1 MAESKEKSETKA
13 EEKASEEKVKATSEK
28 AEKAQE
34 NKAEEKKSSEK
45 RARPKTGKKSTSQ
58 KPDWVEF
65 GKKDIEEVV
74 VNLAN
79 AGHTASEI
87 GMVLRDQYGVPKTK
101 QITGGTIEDILAEH
115 KLLPDVPRDL
125 LNLIKK
131 SVVLQK
137 HMVENHKDYT
147 AKRGYILTV
156 SKIRKLSAYYL
167 TKGKLAK
174 GWRYT
179 PEQAALLVK

>member
-1 MAESKEKSETKA
+1 MAESDKKEK
-13 EEKASEEKVKATSEK
+13 K
-28 AEKAQE
+28 AEKKE
-34 NKAEEKKSSEK
+34 SKKA
-45 RARPKTGKKSTSQ
+45 KSTKKGSSQ

-65 GKKDIEEVV
+65 KKSDIEEVI

-87 GMVLRDQYGVPKTK
+87 GMILRDQYGVPKTK
-101 QITGGTIEDILAEH
+101 QITGRTIEEILGEN

-137 HMVENHKDYT
+137 HLEENHKDFT

-156 SKIRKLSAYYL
+156 SKIRKLAAYYI
-167 TKGKLAK
+167 TKGKLPK
-174 GWRYT
+174 DWRYT

>member
-1 MAESKEKSETKA
+1 MAESKEKSEKQA
-13 EEKASEEKVKATSEK
+13 EEKASDGKVESASDKKAK
-28 AEKAQE
+28 
-34 NKAEEKKSSEK
+34 
-45 RARPKTGKKSTSQ
+45 PKTGKKSSSQ

-137 HMVENHKDYT
+137 HMAENHKDYT

-156 SKIRKLSAYYL
+156 SKIRNLSTYYR